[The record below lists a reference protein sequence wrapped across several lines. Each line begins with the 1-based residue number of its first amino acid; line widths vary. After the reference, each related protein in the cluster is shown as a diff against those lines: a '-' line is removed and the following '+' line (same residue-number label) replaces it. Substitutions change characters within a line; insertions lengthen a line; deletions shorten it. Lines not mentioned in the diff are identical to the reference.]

1 MYLLISIP
9 LFQFIPFRQFS
20 YLLPWPVRSPACRR
34 VFYPPWG
41 KIHPRCPTVASRVHR
56 RNTSDDTPTPA
67 LSLPLAMV
75 PILGRSPRISSQN
88 ACHTNNIQ
96 HFHITFTRK
105 RQDSTRLLI
114 IDTRRFSFFF
124 SLSRERCTT
133 KFLTIVGAYLKKSSL
148 QKTWPFLAKHL
159 SVSLVPQSRQVR
171 HLACQ
176 HLSRTF
182 NTYLSKIASWQPP
195 HFGIEAVT
203 KRDN

>member
-41 KIHPRCPTVASRVHR
+41 KIHPRCPTVASRVRR

-124 SLSRERCTT
+124 FSFPWTLYDKISNDRWCLLEE
-133 KFLTIVGAYLKKSSL
+133 IV
-148 QKTWPFLAKHL
+148 LAKDMA
-159 SVSLVPQSRQVR
+159 VSSEAFVR
-171 HLACQ
+171 
-176 HLSRTF
+176 
-182 NTYLSKIASWQPP
+182 
-195 HFGIEAVT
+195 
-203 KRDN
+203 